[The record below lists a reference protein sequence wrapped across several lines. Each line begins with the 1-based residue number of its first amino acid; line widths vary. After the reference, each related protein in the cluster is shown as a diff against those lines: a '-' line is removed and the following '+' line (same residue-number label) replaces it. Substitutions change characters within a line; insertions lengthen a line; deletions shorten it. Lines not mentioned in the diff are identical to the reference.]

1 MKSLQVDVAVIGA
14 GTAGLAAYRAAKA
27 AGANAAIIEG
37 GDDGTTCARVGCMP
51 SKLLIAAA
59 EAAHAV
65 GKAPDFGVHVA
76 GVIRIDGRAV
86 MDRVRRE
93 RDRFV
98 GFVLRDVQD
107 IADADRIRGHA
118 SFENDHTI
126 KVADHTRVAARSVV
140 IATGSRATYPDSFKA
155 LGDRLITSDDVF
167 DWHDLPESVAIMG
180 PGIIGLEL
188 GQALHRLGV
197 QVVVLGRG
205 GRVGPISDPEI
216 LACAI
221 ATFNE
226 EFTLEP
232 DAHIAAMQRDGD
244 RVAIR
249 RTRPGGSQA
258 GSQEP
263 DFFDYVLA
271 ATGRTPNVSGIGLEK
286 TTLKLDAKGVPSF
299 DPVTTR
305 TASSEGA
312 SPIFIAGD
320 ASNFIPLLHEAADEG
335 RIAGGNAAR
344 LALGKQVNSGLRR
357 APIGVVFT
365 DPQIGI
371 VGGGFHS
378 LKPGTFATG
387 QASFEDQGR
396 ARILLK
402 NQGLMNVYGDLAT
415 GRFLGAEMLA
425 PGAEHLAHLMS
436 WALQSRMTVA
446 QMLEMPFYHP
456 VIEEGLRTA
465 LRNLS
470 KKLSTKQGTKQGTK
484 LSTKQSTKLSAK
496 SGAAHANV
504 SKAA

>member
-1 MKSLQVDVAVIGA
+1 
-14 GTAGLAAYRAAKA
+14 
-27 AGANAAIIEG
+27 
-37 GDDGTTCARVGCMP
+37 MP

-65 GKAPDFGVHVA
+65 GKAPGFGVHVDGA
-76 GVIRIDGRAV
+76 IRIDGCEV

-93 RDRFV
+93 RDHFV
-98 GFVLRDVQD
+98 GFALREVQD
-107 IADADRIRGHA
+107 IPDTDRIRGDA
-118 SFENDHTI
+118 RFVNNHTI
-126 KVADHTRVAARSVV
+126 AVADHTRVAAKSVV
-140 IATGSRATYPDSFKA
+140 IATGSRAAYPDSFRA
-155 LGDRLITSDDVF
+155 LGDRLIISDDVF
-167 DWHDLPESVAIMG
+167 NWHDLPKAVAVMG
-180 PGIIGLEL
+180 PGIVGLEL

-197 QVVVLGRG
+197 HVAVLGQG

-216 LACAI
+216 RIYAI

-244 RVAIR
+244 RVVIR
-249 RTRPGGSQA
+249 RTGPN
-258 GSQEP
+258 GSQETEY
-263 DFFDYVLA
+263 FDYVLA
-271 ATGRTPNVSGIGLEK
+271 ATGRTPNVTGIGLDQ
-286 TTLKLDAKGVPSF
+286 TTLKLDAKGVPRF

-305 TASSEGA
+305 TASADGA

-335 RIAGGNAAR
+335 RIAGENAAR
-344 LALGKQVNSGLRR
+344 LALGMQVNPGLRR

-378 LKPGTFATG
+378 MKPGTFAIG

-396 ARILLK
+396 SRILLK
-402 NQGLMNVYGDLAT
+402 NKGLLNVYGDFAT

-425 PGAEHLAHLMS
+425 PAAEHLAHLLS
-436 WALQSRMTVA
+436 WALQNKMTVA

-465 LRNLS
+465 LRHLDV
-470 KKLSTKQGTKQGTK
+470 KLR
-484 LSTKQSTKLSAK
+484 
-496 SGAAHANV
+496 AAQANA